1 MPKLSARN
9 LIRAVRLAAGLVLVA
24 ATTWIAFAEVHANAL
39 IAGFA
44 YMLIVL
50 IVAARWGLIE
60 SLLTSVAAV
69 LCLNYFF
76 LPPVGSLTI
85 ADPLNWVALFAFM
98 MTAVTASQ
106 LSASARSRA
115 AEAQARRAEVE
126 QLYQVSLSL
135 LRMDAARS
143 PGLQIAEKL
152 KEQLG
157 FESVLFCD
165 SSSGEVST
173 AGDERKLIPLDALR
187 SAAKGD
193 AVWRTIRTA
202 AADSAE
208 LDSAELVIFPV
219 AFGTTLL
226 GSICTVGAS
235 LSDRA
240 LQALANLAASALEHS
255 RQQIALGRL
264 EVARENERLRGV
276 LLDALAHEF
285 LTPLTSIK
293 SAISTV
299 RAEYSHDEEESE
311 FLAVIEEESDKLG
324 EMINETTDMA
334 RIEPGHPR
342 IRRRRTHV
350 ATLIRSGAQHLK
362 NLLGGRPLLINIP
375 EGIPEVEADPE
386 LVELAIRQLIGNAI
400 KYSPPE
406 TAIEVRAACAEG
418 LIEVEVRDHGAGV
431 PDDELDSIFD
441 RFYRGKKVKEAI
453 AGTGMGLSIARDI
466 VEAHGGAMW
475 AANAAEGG
483 GCFFLTLPVALAEN
497 IHEEP
502 EHSDCR

>member
-1 MPKLSARN
+1 MPKQAARN
-9 LIRAVRLAAGLVLVA
+9 LVRGARSAAGLGLVA
-24 ATTWIAFAEVHANAL
+24 ATTWIAFEKIHANAL
-39 IAGFA
+39 ITGFA
-44 YMLIVL
+44 YVLIVL

-60 SLLTSVAAV
+60 SLLTSVVAM

-85 ADPLNWVALFAFM
+85 ADPQNWVALFAFM
-98 MTAVTASQ
+98 VTAVTASQ

-135 LRMDAARS
+135 LRMDATRS

-157 FESVLFCD
+157 FHSVMFCN
-165 SSSGEVST
+165 SLSGEVFT
-173 AGDERKLIPLDALR
+173 AGDEETFVRLEALR
-187 SAAKGD
+187 AAANGEV
-193 AVWRTIRTA
+193 AWRTVRTK
-202 AADSAE
+202 DS
-208 LDSAELVIFPV
+208 DSAELVIFPV
-219 AFGTTLL
+219 VFGTTLL
-226 GSICTVGAS
+226 GSICVVGAM
-235 LSDRA
+235 LSDTA
-240 LQALANLAASALEHS
+240 LQALANLAASALERN

-299 RAEYSHDEEESE
+299 RTEYSHDEEEDE
-311 FLAVIEEESDKLG
+311 FLTVIEEESDKLG

-342 IRRRRTHV
+342 IHRRRTHV
-350 ATLIRSGAQHLK
+350 AALIRSAIQHLK
-362 NLLGGRPLLINIP
+362 NLLRGRPLLIDIP
-375 EGIPEVEADPE
+375 DGIPEVEADPE
-386 LVELAIRQLIGNAI
+386 MVELAIRQFIGNAI

-406 TAIEVRAACAEG
+406 TVIEVRATYTEG
-418 LIEVEVRDHGAGV
+418 LIEVQVRDHGAGV
-431 PDDELDSIFD
+431 PEDEIESIFD
-441 RFYRGKKVKEAI
+441 RFYRGKKVRDAI
-453 AGTGMGLSIARDI
+453 AGTGMGLSIAQDI
-466 VEAHGGAMW
+466 VKAHGGTMW

-483 GCFFLTLPVALAEN
+483 GCFFFTLPTVLPEN
-497 IHEEP
+497 R
-502 EHSDCR
+502 S

>member
-1 MPKLSARN
+1 MIATLLGVATMPKQAKRN
-9 LIRAVRLAAGLVLVA
+9 LMRGARSAAGLALVA
-24 ATTWIAFAEVHANAL
+24 ATTWIAFKEVHANAL

-44 YMLIVL
+44 YVLIVL

-60 SLLTSVAAV
+60 SLLTSVAAM

-85 ADPLNWVALFAFM
+85 ADPENWVALFAFM
-98 MTAVTASQ
+98 VTAVTASQ

-135 LRMDAARS
+135 LRMDATRS

-157 FESVLFCD
+157 FQSVLFCD
-165 SSSGEVST
+165 SLSGEVFT
-173 AGDERKLIPLDALR
+173 AGEENTGIEIDLLR
-187 SAAKGD
+187 EEAKGE
-193 AVWRTIRTA
+193 AAWRTTRTA

-208 LDSAELVIFPV
+208 FVIFPV
-219 AFGTTLL
+219 AFGQALF
-226 GSICTVGAS
+226 GSICVAGTT
-235 LSDRA
+235 LSDTA
-240 LQALANLAASALEHS
+240 LQALANLAASALERN

-264 EVARENERLRGV
+264 QVARENERLRGV

-299 RAEYSHDEEESE
+299 RTEYAHDDEENE
-311 FLAVIEEESDKLG
+311 FLTVIEEESDKLG

-334 RIEPGHPR
+334 RIEPGNPR

-350 ATLIRSGAQHLK
+350 AALIQSAVQHLK
-362 NLLGGRPLLINIP
+362 NLLRGRALLIDIP
-375 EGIPEVEADPE
+375 EGLPAVEADPE
-386 LVELAIRQLIGNAI
+386 MVVLAIRQLIGNAI
-400 KYSPPE
+400 KYAPPE
-406 TAIEVRAACAEG
+406 TAIEVRATCAEG
-418 LIEVEVRDHGAGV
+418 FIEVQVRDHGAGV
-431 PDDELDSIFD
+431 RDDEIDSIFE
-441 RFYRGKKVKEAI
+441 RFYRGKSVKDAI

-466 VEAHGGAMW
+466 VKAHGGAMW
-475 AANAAEGG
+475 AANTPDGG
-483 GCFFLTLPVALAEN
+483 GCFFFTLPVVP
-497 IHEEP
+497 P
-502 EHSDCR
+502 ESRP

>member
-1 MPKLSARN
+1 MPKQATRK
-9 LIRAVRLAAGLVLVA
+9 LIRGARSAAGLGLVA
-24 ATTWIAFAEVHANAL
+24 ATTWIAFEEIHANAL

-44 YMLIVL
+44 FVLIVL

-60 SLLTSVAAV
+60 SLLTSVAAT

-85 ADPLNWVALFAFM
+85 ADPQNWVALFAFLV
-98 MTAVTASQ
+98 TAVTASQ

-126 QLYQVSLSL
+126 QLYQISLSL
-135 LRMDAARS
+135 LRMDATRS

-152 KEQLG
+152 KDQLSLQ
-157 FESVLFCD
+157 SVLFCD
-165 SSSGEVST
+165 SLSSEVFT
-173 AGDERKLIPLDALR
+173 AGDEKIVAPIDALR
-187 SAAKGD
+187 TAANGE
-193 AVWRTIRTA
+193 VTWRTIRTA
-202 AADSAE
+202 PTDSE
-208 LDSAELVIFPV
+208 VFVIFPI
-219 AFGTTLL
+219 AFGQALF
-226 GSICTVGAS
+226 GSICVVGAT
-235 LSDRA
+235 LSDTA
-240 LQALANLAASALEHS
+240 LQALANLAASALERN

-299 RAEYSHDEEESE
+299 RTEYAHDEEENE
-311 FLAVIEEESDKLG
+311 FLTVIEEESDKLG

-350 ATLIRSGAQHLK
+350 AGLIRSAVQHLK
-362 NLLGGRPLLINIP
+362 NLLGARPLLIDAP
-375 EGIPEVEADPE
+375 EGIPEVDADPE
-386 LVELAIRQLIGNAI
+386 MVELAIRQLIGNAI
-400 KYSPPE
+400 KYAPPE
-406 TAIEVRAACAEG
+406 TVIEVRAACTDG
-418 LIEVEVRDHGAGV
+418 FIKVQVRDHGAGV
-431 PDDELDSIFD
+431 RDDEIESIFE
-441 RFYRGKKVKEAI
+441 RFYRGKSVKEAI

-466 VEAHGGAMW
+466 VKAHGGEMW
-475 AANAAEGG
+475 AANAPDGG
-483 GCFFLTLPVALAEN
+483 GCFFFTLPVVP
-497 IHEEP
+497 P
-502 EHSDCR
+502 ESRS

>member
-1 MPKLSARN
+1 MSNQGTRS
-9 LIRAVRLAAGLVLVA
+9 LIRGARSAAGLGLVA
-24 ATTWIAFAEVHANAL
+24 ATTWIAFAEIHANAL

-44 YMLIVL
+44 YVLIVL

-60 SLLTSVAAV
+60 SLLTSVAAM

-85 ADPLNWVALFAFM
+85 ADPQNWVALFAFM
-98 MTAVTASQ
+98 VTAVTASQ

-126 QLYQVSLSL
+126 QLYQISLSL
-135 LRMDAARS
+135 LRMDATRS

-152 KEQLG
+152 QDQLG
-157 FESVLFCD
+157 FQSVVFCD
-165 SSSGEVST
+165 SLSGDVYT
-173 AGDERKLIPLDALR
+173 AGDEKAVVHLDALR
-187 SAAKGD
+187 AAAKGEGS
-193 AVWRTIRTA
+193 WRTIRAVAT
-202 AADSAE
+202 DSAE
-208 LDSAELVIFPV
+208 FVIFPV
-219 AFGTTLL
+219 AFGQALL
-226 GSICTVGAS
+226 GSICVVGAT
-235 LSDRA
+235 LSDTA
-240 LQALANLAASALEHS
+240 LQALANLAASALERN

-299 RAEYSHDEEESE
+299 RTEYAHEDEENE
-311 FLAVIEEESDKLG
+311 FLTVIEEESDKLG

-350 ATLIRSGAQHLK
+350 AALIRSAVKQVK
-362 NLLGGRPLLINIP
+362 NLLRGRTLSIDIP
-375 EGIPEVEADPE
+375 EGIPDVEADPE
-386 LVELAIRQLIGNAI
+386 MVELAMRQLIGNAI

-406 TAIEVRAACAEG
+406 TDIEIRATCADGFIEVQ
-418 LIEVEVRDHGAGV
+418 VRDHGAGV
-431 PDDELDSIFD
+431 PGDEIESIFE
-441 RFYRGKKVKEAI
+441 RFYRGKKVKEAV

-466 VEAHGGAMW
+466 VKAHGGAMW
-475 AANAAEGG
+475 AANAADEGA
-483 GCFFLTLPVALAEN
+483 CFFFTLPVVPPEN
-497 IHEEP
+497 R
-502 EHSDCR
+502 S

>member
-1 MPKLSARN
+1 
-9 LIRAVRLAAGLVLVA
+9 VA
-24 ATTWIAFAEVHANAL
+24 ATTWFAFEEVHANAL

-44 YMLIVL
+44 YVLIVL
-50 IVAARWGLIE
+50 VVAASWGLIE
-60 SLLTSVAAV
+60 SLVTSVAAM

-85 ADPLNWVALFAFM
+85 ADPQNWVALFAFM
-98 MTAVTASQ
+98 VTAVTASQ

-135 LRMDAARS
+135 LRMDATRN

-152 KEQLG
+152 QEQFG
-157 FESVLFCD
+157 FQSVMFCD
-165 SSSGEVST
+165 SLSGEVFT
-173 AGDERKLIPLDALR
+173 AGDDKAVVSLDALR
-187 SAAKGD
+187 SAASGEL
-193 AVWRTIRTA
+193 VWRTIRTA
-202 AADSAE
+202 AANSAE
-208 LDSAELVIFPV
+208 IIIFPV
-219 AFGTTLL
+219 AFGQALF
-226 GSICTVGAS
+226 GSICVVGAT
-235 LSDRA
+235 LSDTA
-240 LQALANLAASALEHS
+240 LQALANLAASDLERN

-264 EVARENERLRGV
+264 EVARENEKLRGV

-299 RAEYSHDEEESE
+299 RTEYSHDEEESE
-311 FLAVIEEESDKLG
+311 FLTVIEEESDKLG

-334 RIEPGHPR
+334 RIEPGNPR

-350 ATLIRSGAQHLK
+350 AALIRSAIEHLK
-362 NLLGGRPLLINIP
+362 SLLGGRQLLIDIP

-386 LVELAIRQLIGNAI
+386 MVELAIRQLIGNAI

-406 TAIEVRAACAEG
+406 TVIEVRATCMEG

-431 PDDELDSIFD
+431 PDDDIESIFD
-441 RFYRGKKVKEAI
+441 RFYRGKRVKEAI

-466 VEAHGGAMW
+466 VKAHGGSMW

-483 GCFFLTLPVALAEN
+483 GRFFFSLPVVPPEN
-497 IHEEP
+497 GL
-502 EHSDCR
+502 